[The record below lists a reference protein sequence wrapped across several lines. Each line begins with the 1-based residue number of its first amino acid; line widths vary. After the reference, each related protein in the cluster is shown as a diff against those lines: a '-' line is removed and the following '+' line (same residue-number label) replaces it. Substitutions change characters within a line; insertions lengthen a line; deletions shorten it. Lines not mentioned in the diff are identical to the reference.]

1 MLKFHPE
8 VERLW
13 RIEKIAM
20 AESLTVAKQE
30 ALNFLAEERERVMR
44 LSHKDAIALLVKDR
58 NVDGRERVIRD
69 LEDNGIL
76 SMG

>member
-1 MLKFHPE
+1 
-8 VERLW
+8 
-13 RIEKIAM
+13 M